1 MTGIRRVVTGYGP
14 DGRARVVSDER
25 VGPVSPDHGD
35 KWSIWAADDPVRFPG
50 DGSPPPFRGPLLPAP
65 GGFHIT
71 LFTLPANFNPDD
83 LWGTDD
89 PALREQMFK
98 ASIDP
103 QTHPLVPDPNPFG
116 YGTVKGAS
124 ALHTT
129 ASMDCLM
136 QISGE
141 SVFVLEDTEIRLQ
154 PGDWLI
160 VNGVPH
166 SCRNDLDEPAVLA
179 GIVIG
184 AHHDGVPLRTPATMG
199 AERIPVQK

>member
-1 MTGIRRVVTGYGP
+1 MGNERNPQGRYRL
-14 DGRARVVSDER
+14 RARRQGPGRLRRTGRVDQPRLRGQVVDLGSR
-25 VGPVSPDHGD
+25 RPVQ
-35 KWSIWAADDPVRFPG
+35 FPG
-50 DGSPPPFRGPLLPAP
+50 DGTPPPFRGPLLPAP

-71 LFTLPANFNPDD
+71 VFTLPANFNPDD

-89 PALREQMFK
+89 PAVREQLFK
-98 ASIDP
+98 ASTDP
-103 QTHPLVPDPNPFG
+103 QAHPLVPDPNPFG

-124 ALHTT
+124 ALHAT
-129 ASMDCLM
+129 ASADCLM

-166 SCRNDLDEPAVLA
+166 SCRNDLDEPAVLV
-179 GIVIG
+179 GVVIG
-184 AHHDGVPLRTPATMG
+184 ARHDGVPLRTT
-199 AERIPVQK
+199 

>member
-14 DGRARVVSDER
+14 DGRARVVTDEL
-25 VGPVSPDHGD
+25 VESVSPDHGD
-35 KWSIWAADDPVRFPG
+35 KWSIWAADEPPRFPG
-50 DGSPPPFRGPLLPAP
+50 GGAPPPFRGPLLPAP

-71 LFTLPANFNPDD
+71 VFTLPANFNPDD

-89 PALREQMFK
+89 PAVREQLFK
-98 ASIDP
+98 AGTDP

-124 ALHTT
+124 ALHAT
-129 ASMDCLM
+129 ASADCLM
-136 QISGE
+136 QLSGE
-141 SVFVLEDTEIRLQ
+141 SVFVLEDTEIRLR

-166 SCRNDLDEPAVLA
+166 SCRNDLDEPAVLV
-179 GIVIG
+179 GVVIG
-184 AHHDGVPLRTPATMG
+184 ARHGGVPLRTP
-199 AERIPVQK
+199 

>member
-14 DGRARVVSDER
+14 DGKARVVSDER
-25 VGPVSPDHGD
+25 VGSASPDYGD
-35 KWSIWAADDPVRFPG
+35 KWSIWAADEPLRFPG

-71 LFTLPANFNPDD
+71 VFTLPANFNPDD
-83 LWGTDD
+83 LWGTSDL
-89 PALREQMFK
+89 AAREQMFK
-98 ASIDP
+98 ASTDP
-103 QTHPLVPDPNPFG
+103 QTHPILPDPNPFG
-116 YGTVKGAS
+116 YGTAKGAS
-124 ALHTT
+124 ALHAT
-129 ASMDCLM
+129 ASADCLM

-184 AHHDGVPLRTPATMG
+184 AHHDGIPLRTP
-199 AERIPVQK
+199 

>member
-14 DGRARVVSDER
+14 DGRARVVSDEL
-25 VGPVSPDHGD
+25 VESISPDYGD
-35 KWSIWAADDPVRFPG
+35 KWSVWAGDEPPRFPG
-50 DGSPPPFRGPLLPAP
+50 DGAPPPFRGPLLPAP

-71 LFTLPANFNPDD
+71 VFTLPPNFNPDD

-89 PALREQMFK
+89 PAVREQLFK
-98 ASIDP
+98 ASTDP
-103 QTHPLVPDPNPFG
+103 QAHPLVPDPNPFG

-124 ALHTT
+124 ALHAT
-129 ASMDCLM
+129 ASADCLM

-141 SVFVLEDTEIRLQ
+141 SVFVLEDTEIRLR

-166 SCRNDLDEPAVLA
+166 SCRNDRDEPAVLV

-184 AHHDGVPLRTPATMG
+184 ARHDGVPLRTP
-199 AERIPVQK
+199 

>member
-1 MTGIRRVVTGYGP
+1 VTAIRRVVTGYGP
-14 DGRARVVSDER
+14 DSRARVVSDER
-25 VGPVSPDHGD
+25 VGPISPDHGD
-35 KWSIWAADDPVRFPG
+35 KWSIWAADEPARFPG
-50 DGSPPPFRGPLLPAP
+50 NGTPPPFRGPLLPAP

-71 LFTLPANFNPDD
+71 VFTLPANFNPDD

-89 PALREQMFK
+89 PALREQLFK

-103 QTHPLVPDPNPFG
+103 QTHPLVTDPNPFG
-116 YGTVKGAS
+116 YGMVKGAS
-124 ALHTT
+124 ALHAT

-136 QISGE
+136 QVSGE

-166 SCRNDLDEPAVLA
+166 SCRNDLDEPAVLV
-179 GIVIG
+179 GVVIG
-184 AHHDGVPLRTPATMG
+184 ARHDGIPLRTH
-199 AERIPVQK
+199 

>member
-1 MTGIRRVVTGYGP
+1 MMTGVRRVVTGFGAA
-14 DGRARVVSDER
+14 GKAVVVSDER
-25 VGPVSPDHGD
+25 VESISLDQGD
-35 KWSIWAADDPVRFPG
+35 KWSIWAADAPVRFPN
-50 DGSPPPFRGPLLPAP
+50 DGTAPPFHGPLLPAP
-65 GGFHIT
+65 GGFHVT
-71 LFTLPANFNPDD
+71 VFTLPPNFNPDE

-103 QTHPLVPDPNPFG
+103 ETHPLVPDPNPFG
-116 YGTVKGAS
+116 YGTTRGAS

-129 ASMDCLM
+129 ASIDCLM

-141 SVFVLEDTEIRLQ
+141 SVFVLEDTEIRLG

-166 SCRNDLDEPAVLA
+166 SCRNDLDETAVLV
-179 GIVIG
+179 GVVIG
-184 AHHDGVPLRTPATMG
+184 ANHDGVPLRTA
-199 AERIPVQK
+199 

>member
-14 DGRARVVSDER
+14 DGKATVVSDDRIE
-25 VGPVSPDHGD
+25 STNPDHGD
-35 KWSIWAADDPVRFPG
+35 KWSIWAADAPVRLPD
-50 DGSPPPFRGPLLPAP
+50 DGTPPPFRGPLLPAP

-71 LFTLPANFNPDD
+71 VFTLPPRFNPDD

-89 PALREQMFK
+89 PAAREAMFK
-98 ASIDP
+98 AGTDP
-103 QTHPLVPDPNPFG
+103 DTHPLVEDPNPYG
-116 YGTVKGAS
+116 YGVAKGAS
-124 ALHTT
+124 TLHTT
-129 ASMDCLM
+129 ASIDCLM

-141 SVFVLEDTEIRLQ
+141 SVFVLEDTDIRLQ

-166 SCRNDLDEPAVLA
+166 SCRNDHDEPAVLA

-184 AHHDGVPLRTPATMG
+184 AHHDGVPLRTN
-199 AERIPVQK
+199 

>member
-1 MTGIRRVVTGYGP
+1 MNGIRRVVTGYGP
-14 DGRARVVSDER
+14 DGRARVVSDEL
-25 VGPVSPDHGD
+25 VEPISPDYGD
-35 KWSIWAADDPVRFPG
+35 KWSIWAADGTMQFPG
-50 DGSPPPFRGPLLPAP
+50 DGTPPPFRGPLLPAP

-71 LFTLPANFNPDD
+71 VFTLPPNFNPDD

-89 PALREQMFK
+89 PAVREQLFK
-98 ASIDP
+98 ASTDP
-103 QTHPLVPDPNPFG
+103 QAHPLVPDPNPFG

-124 ALHTT
+124 ALHAT
-129 ASMDCLM
+129 ASADCLM

-141 SVFVLEDTEIRLQ
+141 SVFVLEDTEIRLR

-166 SCRNDLDEPAVLA
+166 SCRNDRDEPAVLV

-184 AHHDGVPLRTPATMG
+184 ARHDGVPLRTP
-199 AERIPVQK
+199 